1 MGRVLQQ
8 DVSALNFSSTACK
21 QQNISRLLFEVH
33 ENCIFL
39 ICYLLRPLQLLIF
52 EPFYNCSVLAH
63 LDDLNSV
70 YVSICRHG
78 RWLKKTSKVMTNH
91 IFKETLDHSIVE
103 VQFRTSRVGTLRSC
117 RQRSVSSCSPFFS
130 SVPIPKNS
138 LLLLPGVLYFQ
149 NSPK

>member
-117 RQRSVSSCSPFFS
+117 RQVCEFMQSIFFKCANSQEQSVVTAWCT
-130 SVPIPKNS
+130 
-138 LLLLPGVLYFQ
+138 VL
-149 NSPK
+149 SELT